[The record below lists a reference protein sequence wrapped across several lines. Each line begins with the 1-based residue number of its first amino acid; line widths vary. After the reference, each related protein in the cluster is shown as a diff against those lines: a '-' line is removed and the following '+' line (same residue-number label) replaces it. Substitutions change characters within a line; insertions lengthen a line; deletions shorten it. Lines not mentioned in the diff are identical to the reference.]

1 MIRLSRVRSRTGE
14 MREKKKVMWLLFCV
28 SGHKVCFNCLN
39 FVPSYSRGCTDI
51 VCCILFILAILGYIA
66 VGILGKET
74 ALQFGLHVEDTRP

>member
-14 MREKKKVMWLLFCV
+14 MEKKSDLAFVLCKWPQSLFQLSELC
-28 SGHKVCFNCLN
+28 SL
-39 FVPSYSRGCTDI
+39 YSRGCTDI

-74 ALQFGLHVEDTRP
+74 ALYFC